1 MNEWM
6 DNEHNKQ
13 RDMHIAFSLSFSPKL
28 KIMAMEMKLIQDYP
42 L

>member
-1 MNEWM
+1 ME
-6 DNEHNKQ
+6 NEHNKQ

-28 KIMAMEMKLIQDYP
+28 KMMAMKMKLIQDCP